1 MLGRCSMNDGSELR
15 DARAISGVA
24 STMTNEKEHLFDV
37 QPLGMVGDAEGR
49 PKELTEYMGARF
61 AQYFMTSNCSAGW
74 SAALGF
80 DKGYAPV
87 TLGYDGAVSIAFGSA
102 PANMKRVNGWSRE
115 RRHLTNCSTS
125 EANL

>member
-1 MLGRCSMNDGSELR
+1 ML
-15 DARAISGVA
+15 
-24 STMTNEKEHLFDV
+24 
-37 QPLGMVGDAEGR
+37 QPLGTMGDAEGR
-49 PKELTEYMGARF
+49 PKESTEYMGARF

-87 TLGYDGAVSIAFGSA
+87 TLGNDGAVSIAFGSA
-102 PANMKRVNGWSRE
+102 PANTERVSGSSGKRRY
-115 RRHLTNCSTS
+115 LTGCRTS